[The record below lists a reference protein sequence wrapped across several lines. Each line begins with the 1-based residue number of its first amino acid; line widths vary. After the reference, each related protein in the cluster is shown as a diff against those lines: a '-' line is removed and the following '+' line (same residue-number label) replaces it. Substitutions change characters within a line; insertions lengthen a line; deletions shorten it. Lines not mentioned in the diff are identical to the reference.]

1 MKKAISGL
9 LAAGIAAASL
19 SVFPAFAADALLSS
33 DFESGLDGWSARGTA
48 TVEISAEKA
57 SSGKQSAAVTNRSE
71 TWSGIKHELD
81 TTVFKPGET
90 YNFSAMVTQAASPAA
105 VHFKLM
111 LEYSTGGDGGFPFG
125 GGATYAPIAEK
136 DAASGMWTELS
147 ADYQIP
153 ADATN
158 ISLYV
163 ETQDSKIDF
172 WIDDVYISKEG
183 GHSGPDVPPP
193 TTLGDIDRNGK
204 LEKHDVELMLSFLL
218 TKSDEV
224 NLNSGDMN
232 TDNRIDSQDL
242 SILKG
247 LILNPPVVVTE
258 APPVETQPPVV
269 TQPDNPSP
277 GGQTNAKEYM
287 DLAEAALTL
296 NVPDNVKQGP
306 RPTVQN
312 ITYYSKKAGHNKNAK
327 VWVPDGYSK
336 DKKYCVMYMN
346 HGIFGDESSMVSGF
360 SVCEMAGNLIKS
372 GEAEPFIIV
381 FPQMY
386 TDPNS
391 TGGPSMMSGMNMDLM
406 DHYDDYVYDITESLM
421 PYIEENYSVKTGRE
435 NTAIAGF
442 SMGGRESL
450 YCTLMHPELFG
461 YCCASSPAP
470 GIVPASDSFLANHLG
485 SKKLNSQ
492 ERMTKA
498 DLKFSDSDLPYLLMI
513 GGGTNDGV
521 VGTFPKEYH
530 EAFSANGTR
539 NIWLEVAGGGHDNS
553 VGTPLF
559 YTFFRYAFKA

>member
-287 DLAEAALTL
+287 DLSEYHLL
-296 NVPDNVKQGP
+296 FQES
-306 RPTVQN
+306 RPQQER
-312 ITYYSKKAGHNKNAK
+312 KG
-327 VWVPDGYSK
+327 
-336 DKKYCVMYMN
+336 
-346 HGIFGDESSMVSGF
+346 
-360 SVCEMAGNLIKS
+360 
-372 GEAEPFIIV
+372 
-381 FPQMY
+381 
-386 TDPNS
+386 
-391 TGGPSMMSGMNMDLM
+391 
-406 DHYDDYVYDITESLM
+406 
-421 PYIEENYSVKTGRE
+421 
-435 NTAIAGF
+435 
-442 SMGGRESL
+442 
-450 YCTLMHPELFG
+450 
-461 YCCASSPAP
+461 
-470 GIVPASDSFLANHLG
+470 LG
-485 SKKLNSQ
+485 SGWILQGQ
-492 ERMTKA
+492 EILRHVYE
-498 DLKFSDSDLPYLLMI
+498 SRYL
-513 GGGTNDGV
+513 
-521 VGTFPKEYH
+521 
-530 EAFSANGTR
+530 R
-539 NIWLEVAGGGHDNS
+539 
-553 VGTPLF
+553 
-559 YTFFRYAFKA
+559 R